1 MLLKTI
7 QVVIQCFFYVNTLK
21 IIKWGY
27 ITLLFLQEIIFIKHN
42 LTTAVM
48 MSAERERSAQTP
60 ELSCVSVFR
69 LAQSYIRIYSPSSS
83 ATRTKSITDRTSS
96 ISRMD
101 CLLNATHNNHSVNLG
116 STVLC
121 ASKSLNTSAV
131 IPWLYSRM
139 RIFFYMSNPYE
150 ESFEFED
157 QVADYHTEVSC

>member
-1 MLLKTI
+1 MLFSA
-7 QVVIQCFFYVNTLK
+7 FFYVNALK
-21 IIKWGY
+21 IIKWWY
-27 ITLLFLQEIIFIKHN
+27 IALLLLQEIIFIKHN
-42 LTTAVM
+42 LTTTVNM
-48 MSAERERSAQTP
+48 MSAERERSAQTS

-131 IPWLYSRM
+131 LPWLYSRM